1 MMCGYN
7 VGRWSQT
14 TLKKEINMRKFSKVL
29 GSLLVGL
36 GLLAAP
42 SLAQADDAVPLT
54 LRVEPGVAIPTTD
67 PQAQRFGVGG
77 ALAVKPELTVGHY
90 LGLGPSVQ
98 VIQLP
103 SNVSGV
109 DAGNAWSYGGFLR
122 LKRPHDEL
130 NTGRGWSAVSPWID
144 ADLKL
149 VHTDPL
155 DRLGASVAVGAQV
168 PTSDS
173 RWLWV
178 GPFARYDLVNQED
191 GKRLVNT
198 NSAKTVIVGLS
209 FEFGAPAK
217 PKQVAKVEEPKPLP
231 PPVVEEP
238 KKPVPPP
245 AVEPTVVKFK
255 PRIQFAWD
263 SAKLDSAQTAV
274 LADVV
279 KSLLADKSYDVKIEG
294 HASSEGQVEH
304 NNKLA
309 QKRADSVRNFLIA
322 NGVDGKR
329 LTAAGFGSRVPV
341 ADNKTEAGRVQ
352 NRRVEFD
359 VTFTVVKESK

>member
-1 MMCGYN
+1 MKKF
-7 VGRWSQT
+7 
-14 TLKKEINMRKFSKVL
+14 LKTISAV
-29 GSLLVGL
+29 LVGA

-42 SLAQADDAVPLT
+42 QLARAQEVT
-54 LRVEPGVAIPTTD
+54 LRVEPGVAIPLTD

-77 ALAVKPELTVGHY
+77 ALALKPELTLFHYVGV
-90 LGLGPSVQ
+90 GPSVQ
-98 VIQLP
+98 VMQLP

-109 DAGNAWSYGGFLR
+109 DAGNAWSYGGFVR
-122 LKRPHDEL
+122 VKRPHDEL

-144 ADLKL
+144 TDLKYTR
-149 VHTDPL
+149 TDGL
-155 DRLGASVAVGAQV
+155 DRFGAAVAVGAQV

-191 GKRLVNT
+191 GKTGINT
-198 NSAKTVIVGLS
+198 NSAKTLILGVS

-217 PKQVAKVEEPKPLP
+217 KKEVEQ
-231 PPVVEEP
+231 P

-245 AVEPTVVKFK
+245 PQPPVVEQPKKPTPPPVEEVVVKFK
-255 PRIQFAWD
+255 PRIQFPWD
-263 SAKLDSAQTAV
+263 SAKLDEAQQTV
-274 LADVV
+274 LKDVV
-279 KSLLADKSYDVKIEG
+279 KSLLADKSYNVKIEG

-309 QKRADSVRNFLIA
+309 QRRADSVRNFLIA

-329 LTAAGFGSRVPV
+329 LTATGFGSRVPV
-341 ADNKTEAGRVQ
+341 ADNKTEAGRIQ

-359 VTFTVVKESK
+359 VSFTVVK

>member
-1 MMCGYN
+1 MN
-7 VGRWSQT
+7 KI
-14 TLKKEINMRKFSKVL
+14 LKAFSAV
-29 GSLLVGL
+29 LVGV
-36 GLLAAP
+36 GLLALP
-42 SLAQADDAVPLT
+42 SVASAQSLT

-77 ALAVKPELTVGHY
+77 ALAVKPELGLGSY
-90 LGLGPSVQ
+90 LSIGPSVQ
-98 VIQLP
+98 VMQLP

-109 DAGNAWSYGGFLR
+109 EAGNAWSFGGFGR
-122 LKRPHDEL
+122 LKRPHDEK

-144 ADLKL
+144 ADLKM

-155 DRLGASVAVGAQV
+155 DRLGASVGVGAQV

-178 GPFARYDLVNQED
+178 GPFARYDLVAQED

-217 PKQVAKVEEPKPLP
+217 KKAAPQPPPPAPLPPPAVVPEKPLP
-231 PPVVEEP
+231 PPAE
-238 KKPVPPP
+238 
-245 AVEPTVVKFK
+245 VVKVHFK

-263 SAKLDSAQTAV
+263 SANLEPVQLSA
-274 LADVV
+274 LSDVV
-279 KSLLADKSYDVKIEG
+279 KAMLADKAYHVKIDG

-309 QKRADSVRNFLIA
+309 QKRADAVLNFLVA
-322 NGVDGKR
+322 NGVARDR
-329 LTAAGFGSRVPV
+329 LTATGFGSRKPV
-341 ADNKTEAGRVQ
+341 ADNKTLAGRVA
-352 NRRVEFD
+352 NRRVDFD
-359 VTFTVVKESK
+359 VTFVLVKEGK

>member
-1 MMCGYN
+1 
-7 VGRWSQT
+7 
-14 TLKKEINMRKFSKVL
+14 MRKFSKVF
-29 GSLLVGL
+29 GAMLVGM
-36 GLLAAP
+36 GLLSVP
-42 SLAQADDAVPLT
+42 SLAQADDTVPVT

-90 LGLGPSVQ
+90 LGLGPSLQAIV
-98 VIQLP
+98 LP

-109 DAGNAWSYGGFLR
+109 DAGTAWSYGGFLR

-144 ADLKL
+144 TDLKF
-149 VHTDPL
+149 VRTDGL
-155 DRLGASVAVGAQV
+155 DRLGWSAAIGAQV

-198 NSAKTVIVGLS
+198 NSAKTIILGVS

-217 PKQVAKVEEPKPLP
+217 PKSEEKKPEQP
-231 PPVVEEP
+231 
-238 KKPVPPP
+238 KPVPPP
-245 AVEPTVVKFK
+245 PVAEKPKTPPPPPVTETVVMFK

-263 SAKLDSAQTAV
+263 SAKLEPAQVAV
-274 LADVV
+274 LHDVV
-279 KSLLADKSYDVKIEG
+279 KSLLVGKTVNVKIEG

-322 NGVDGKR
+322 NGVDGSR
-329 LTAAGFGSRVPV
+329 LTATGFGSRVPV
-341 ADNKTEAGRVQ
+341 ADNKTEAGRIQ

>member
-1 MMCGYN
+1 MNM
-7 VGRWSQT
+7 
-14 TLKKEINMRKFSKVL
+14 KKMFAVL
-29 GSLLVGL
+29 MVALGFLV
-36 GLLAAP
+36 AP
-42 SLAQADDAVPLT
+42 SIASAQELT

-77 ALAVKPELTVGHY
+77 ALALKPEVTVFHY

-98 VIQLP
+98 VMQLP
-103 SNVSGV
+103 SRVDGVS
-109 DAGNAWSYGGFLR
+109 DGNAWSFGGFAR

-130 NTGRGWSAVSPWID
+130 NTGRGFSAVSPWID
-144 ADLKL
+144 TDFKV

-155 DRLGASVAVGAQV
+155 NRFGWAVAVGAQV

-191 GKRLVNT
+191 GKKLVNT
-198 NSAKTVIVGLS
+198 NSAKTLIFGVS

-217 PKQVAKVEEPKPLP
+217 KAEETKKEEPKK
-231 PPVVEEP
+231 VEEP
-238 KKPVPPP
+238 KKPTVPP
-245 AVEPTVVKFK
+245 VEPVVVKFK
-255 PRIQFAWD
+255 PRIQFVWD
-263 SAKLDSAQTAV
+263 SAKLEPAQVAHLKEVVTAM
-274 LADVV
+274 
-279 KSLLADKSYDVKIEG
+279 LADKSYSVQIEG

-309 QKRADSVRNFLIA
+309 TKRANSVLEYLVSQGVARN
-322 NGVDGKR
+322 R
-329 LTAAGFGSRVPV
+329 LTSTGFGSKVPV

-359 VTFTVVKESK
+359 VSFTVVKGDK

>member
-1 MMCGYN
+1 MN
-7 VGRWSQT
+7 F
-14 TLKKEINMRKFSKVL
+14 RKMFTGFAVA
-29 GSLLVGL
+29 L
-36 GLLAAP
+36 GLLAVPAIA
-42 SLAQADDAVPLT
+42 SAQELT

-67 PQAQRFGVGG
+67 PQAQRFKVGG
-77 ALAVKPELTVGHY
+77 ALAVKPELTLFHYVGV
-90 LGLGPSVQ
+90 GPVVQ
-98 VIQLP
+98 FMGLP
-103 SNVSGV
+103 SAVPGV
-109 DAGNAWSYGGFLR
+109 DAGTAWSYGGFVR
-122 LKRPHDEL
+122 VKRPHDEL
-130 NTGRGWSAVSPWID
+130 NTGRGLSAVSPWVD
-144 ADLKL
+144 SDLKYTR
-149 VHTDPL
+149 TDGL
-155 DRLGASVAVGAQV
+155 DRLGWSIAAGAQV

-178 GPFARYDLVNQED
+178 GPFVRYDLVNQED

-217 PKQVAKVEEPKPLP
+217 VAKREEPKQEPKREEPKKVEEPKKET
-231 PPVVEEP
+231 PPVVE
-238 KKPVPPP
+238 PV
-245 AVEPTVVKFK
+245 VVKFK
-255 PRIQFAWD
+255 PRVQFPWD
-263 SAKLDSAQTAV
+263 SAKLDSAQQAV

-309 QKRADSVRNFLIA
+309 QRRAESVRNFLIA

-329 LTAAGFGSRVPV
+329 LTATGFGSRVPV
-341 ADNKTEAGRVQ
+341 ADNKTEAGRIQ

-359 VTFTVVKESK
+359 VSFTLVKGDK

>member
-1 MMCGYN
+1 
-7 VGRWSQT
+7 
-14 TLKKEINMRKFSKVL
+14 MRKFSKVF
-29 GSLLVGL
+29 GVLLAGI
-36 GLLAAP
+36 GLLALP
-42 SLAQADDAVPLT
+42 SVAHADDTVPVT
-54 LRVEPGVAIPTTD
+54 LRLEPGVAIPTTD

-77 ALAVKPELTVGHY
+77 ALAVKPELTLFHY
-90 LGLGPSVQ
+90 LGVGPSVQ
-98 VIQLP
+98 FMGLP

-109 DAGNAWSYGGFLR
+109 DAGTAWSYGGFLR
-122 LKRPHDEL
+122 VKRPHDEK
-130 NTGRGWSAVSPWID
+130 NTGRGLSAVSPWVD
-144 ADLKL
+144 SDLKF
-149 VHTDPL
+149 VRTDGL
-155 DRLGASVAVGAQV
+155 DRLGWSLAAGAQV
-168 PTSDS
+168 PISDS

-209 FEFGAPAK
+209 FEFGAP
-217 PKQVAKVEEPKPLP
+217 VAKKAEAKKPVPPPPPP

-238 KKPVPPP
+238 KKEVPPP
-245 AVEPTVVKFK
+245 PPVVMTFK
-255 PRIQFAWD
+255 PRVQFAWD
-263 SAKLDSAQTAV
+263 SATLEASQ
-274 LADVV
+274 LAPLKDVV
-279 KSLLADKSYDVKIEG
+279 KAMLADKSYNVKIEG

-309 QKRADSVRNFLIA
+309 QRRADSVRNFLIA
-322 NGVDGKR
+322 NGVDGSR
-329 LTAAGFGSRVPV
+329 LTATGFGSRVPV